1 MKEGRFLEFKSEI
14 TNTFLKT
21 VSAFSNIGSGII
33 RFGYNDDGTVCG
45 LNGDL
50 NGICLNLENK
60 INDSISPRPNFRFE
74 CNYKNNTIDL
84 IVYEGLYK
92 PYMYKSKAYK
102 RNDSSTVEMDLLE
115 LHRAILEG
123 KNLSYEQLDYDG
135 DLNFETFKEKLK
147 EITGVFLNND
157 ILKTFG
163 LINDNGKYNNAALII
178 SDNNSLAG
186 VDIVR
191 FGDSINIMMDR
202 KTICNSS
209 IFKMYDEAYDMY
221 KKYYQY
227 EIIDGPNRRIENVV
241 PENAFREALTNAL
254 VHRTWDD
261 TPNIRISMFSDKIEI
276 TSPGGLLHSISK
288 EEYLDGQVSKLRNPI
303 IANVFFR
310 LKYIE
315 MFGTG
320 ILRIKQLYQNSSFKP
335 EFKIYDNSLTIILPS
350 LNIKPNVTVDE
361 AKIIDYLKK
370 GMQASSNDLAV
381 VTGFSKDKV
390 LKLIKSLQAKGYIKV
405 FGIGKATRYSI

>member
-1 MKEGRFLEFKSEI
+1 MKEDRFLEFKSEI

-21 VSAFSNIGSGII
+21 VSAFSNIGTGII
-33 RFGYNDDGTVCG
+33 RFGYNDDGIVCG

-50 NGICLNLENK
+50 NGICLDLENK

-135 DLNFETFKEKLK
+135 ILNFETFKEKLK
-147 EITGVFLNND
+147 GIIGISLNND

-202 KTICNSS
+202 KTICNAS

-227 EIIDGPNRRIENVV
+227 EIIDGPNRRIENIV
-241 PENAFREALTNAL
+241 PENAFREALANAL

-320 ILRIKQLYQNSSFKP
+320 ILRIKQLYQNSTFKP
-335 EFKIYDNSLTIILPS
+335 EFKIYDNSLTIVLPS

-361 AKIIDYLKK
+361 AKIIDYLKN